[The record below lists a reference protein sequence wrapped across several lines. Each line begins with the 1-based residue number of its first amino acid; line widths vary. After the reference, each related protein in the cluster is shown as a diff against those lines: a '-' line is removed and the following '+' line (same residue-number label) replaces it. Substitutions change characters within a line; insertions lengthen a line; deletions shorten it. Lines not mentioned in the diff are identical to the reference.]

1 MTGPL
6 SRSGS
11 VERIN
16 ENDGVRSNAHRGHWG
31 RSVGTARLR
40 LRIDKPLRV
49 SARTLLV
56 IALAAGLVI
65 LARPESPSLL
75 AGAEPE
81 ITSPVNE
88 SQSGQ
93 DLTTTLT
100 DQAEL
105 SLTVYNSDIALVR
118 DVRNLQLARG
128 IGNLR
133 FMDIAATVNPATVHF
148 RSLTEP
154 SQVSVLE
161 QNYEYDLLDPEKLL
175 RKYVGRE
182 VTLVRN
188 RQEGGTTRQEDVK
201 ALLLSYNTSPVWKIG
216 NEIVT
221 GLGADHIRFPELP
234 DSLYS
239 RPTLIWTVQNDGAAR
254 HRVEASYLAR
264 SLAWSADYV
273 LTVARDD
280 KAADLNGWVT
290 LTNNSGTAFKN
301 TKLQLVAGDLNRV
314 RQQLNRM
321 ADMAA
326 PAAAKAE
333 ERMAQESFS
342 DYHLYTMGR
351 KTTINNAQTKQVSLL
366 EGTDVPV
373 IKRYVVEGQNYYYHN
388 YMHPGS
394 PIKDSVEVYYQFRNE
409 EKSGLGLPMPAGVL
423 RVYQADSKGGVQ
435 FVGEDRI
442 MHTPKDETLNVK
454 IGNAFDVICERKQT
468 DFTKISTNVYE
479 FEYEITLRNHKPSAI
494 GVEVNEPVGGT
505 WRMIN
510 SSHEWTKTSAWAAQF
525 KVPVA
530 ADGTAVLKYRVRV
543 TY

>member
-1 MTGPL
+1 MP
-6 SRSGS
+6 
-11 VERIN
+11 
-16 ENDGVRSNAHRGHWG
+16 
-31 RSVGTARLR
+31 
-40 LRIDKPLRV
+40 
-49 SARTLLV
+49 RTLL
-56 IALAAGLVI
+56 AAMLAAGALVF
-65 LARPESPSLL
+65 AGSEAPSLF

-81 ITSPVNE
+81 ADAPVHE
-88 SQSGQ
+88 SQPDQ
-93 DLTTTLT
+93 DLTTTLN
-100 DQAEL
+100 DQSEV
-105 SLTVYNSDIALVR
+105 SITVYNSDIALVR

-161 QNYEYDLLDPEKLL
+161 QNYEYDLLDPDKLL

-182 VTLVRN
+182 VTLMRN
-188 RQEGGTTRQEDVK
+188 RSENGSTRQEEVK
-201 ALLLSYNTSPVWKIG
+201 ALLLSYNNGPVWKIG

-234 DSLYS
+234 DTLYS
-239 RPTLIWTVQNDGAAR
+239 RPTLIWTTRNDGAAK

-264 SLAWSADYV
+264 SLAWNADYV

-290 LTNNSGTAFKN
+290 LTNNSGTAFRN
-301 TKLQLVAGDLNRV
+301 AKLQLVAGDLNRV
-314 RQQLNRM
+314 RQNLMKMQDR
-321 ADMAA
+321 AERAPMAA
-326 PAAAKAE
+326 V
-333 ERMAQESFS
+333 AQESMTQEAFS

-366 EGTDVPV
+366 EGTDVPTT
-373 IKRYVVEGQNYYYHN
+373 KRYVVEGQNYYYRN
-388 YMHPGS
+388 TMHPGS
-394 PIKDSVEVYYQFRNE
+394 PIKDSVQVYYQFKNE
-409 EKSGLGLPMPAGVL
+409 EKSGLGMPMPAGVL
-423 RVYQADSKGGVQ
+423 RVYQQDSKGGVQ

-454 IGNAFDVICERKQT
+454 IGNAFDVICERNHV
-468 DFTKISTNVYE
+468 DFEKIASNVYE
-479 FEYEITLRNHKPSAI
+479 IGYEITLRNHKANAVN
-494 GVEVNEPVGGT
+494 VEVNEPVGGT
-505 WRMIN
+505 WRMIT
-510 SSHEWTKTSAWAAQF
+510 SSHEWTKTAAWAAQF

-530 ADGTAVLKYRVRV
+530 ADGTTVLKYRVRV

>member
-1 MTGPL
+1 M
-6 SRSGS
+6 
-11 VERIN
+11 
-16 ENDGVRSNAHRGHWG
+16 
-31 RSVGTARLR
+31 
-40 LRIDKPLRV
+40 
-49 SARTLLV
+49 SARTLLAV
-56 IALAAGLVI
+56 ALVAGAVVF
-65 LARPESPSLL
+65 ARPDAPSLF
-75 AGAEPE
+75 AGAEPDTTPPAN
-81 ITSPVNE
+81 TS
-88 SQSGQ
+88 QTDQ
-93 DLTTTLT
+93 DLTTTLN
-100 DQAEL
+100 DQAEV

-128 IGNLR
+128 TGNLR

-154 SQVSVLE
+154 PQVSVLE
-161 QNYEYDLLDPEKLL
+161 QNYEYDLFVPDKLL

-182 VTLVRN
+182 VTLMRN
-188 RQEGGTTRQEDVK
+188 RQESGSTRQEEMK
-201 ALLLSYNTSPVWKIG
+201 AMLLSYNTSPVWKIG

-221 GLGADHIRFPELP
+221 GIGADHIRFPELP

-239 RPTLIWTVQNDGAAR
+239 RPTLIWTVQNDGAAK

-264 SLAWSADYV
+264 SLAWNADYV

-314 RQQLNRM
+314 RQQLNKMMDRAERAPMAQAAENRM
-321 ADMAA
+321 A
-326 PAAAKAE
+326 E
-333 ERMAQESFS
+333 EAFS

-373 IKRYVVEGQNYYYHN
+373 VKRYVVEGQNYYYHN
-388 YMHPGS
+388 QMHPGS
-394 PIKDSVEVYYQFRNE
+394 PIKDSVQVFYQFKNE
-409 EKSGLGLPMPAGVL
+409 EKAGLGLPMPAGVL
-423 RVYQADSKGGVQ
+423 RVYQQDSKGGVQ

-454 IGNAFDVICERKQT
+454 IGNAFDVVCERNQT
-468 DFTKISTNVYE
+468 DFEKIASNVYE
-479 FEYEITLRNHKPSAI
+479 LEYEITLRNHKSSAI
-494 GVEVNEPVGGT
+494 NVEVNEPVGGT
-505 WRMIN
+505 WRMIT
-510 SSHEWTKTSAWAAQF
+510 SSHQWTKTSAWAAQF
-525 KVPVA
+525 KVPVT